1 LKTRICLL
9 IVVLANAVG
18 NVLLSYGM
26 RQVGSIASSS
36 PLELA
41 LSSVRAMANPYVL
54 AGVAVLV
61 VFLLTH
67 MILLSWADLSYI
79 LPMTSA
85 GYILV
90 TLLSWWLLEEN
101 VKTLRWL
108 GTALIVAGMVLV
120 GGTPVST
127 TKKS

>member
-1 LKTRICLL
+1 MKTRICLL